1 MRKIA
6 AHYCLLPDGSLAK
19 MPVISVDENSV
30 IREIV
35 VFGDGFLE
43 KQGVE
48 LFGGL
53 LIPGFIE
60 DLRDVDFGND
70 ASFLSKGI
78 NRLYAKGSLKYLCN
92 SDRKVFP
99 VNFRGDIFYESPI
112 KAMGNLKEFSNE
124 SAWEEIKRSNVEEGR
139 GLFELI
145 HSYFKNMRSA
155 MPGELK
161 WGVIEQG
168 ANPGLVLLKGLDY
181 NNMQIRETST
191 VKIIIS

>member
-6 AHYCLLPDGSLAK
+6 AHYYLLPDGSLAK
-19 MPVISVDENSV
+19 MPVISVDENSI

-35 VFGDGFLE
+35 VFGDGFVE

-48 LFGGL
+48 LFGGV

-60 DLRDVDFGND
+60 DLRDIDFGND
-70 ASFLSKGI
+70 VSSVSKGI
-78 NRLYAKGSLKYLCN
+78 SRLYAKGSLKYLCN
-92 SDRKVFP
+92 SDRNVFP
-99 VNFRGDIFYESPI
+99 ANFRGDVFYESPI
-112 KAMGNLKEFSNE
+112 KVMGNLKEFSNE
-124 SAWEEIKRSNVEEGR
+124 STWEEIKRSSVEEGR

-145 HSYFKNMRSA
+145 HNYFENIRSV
-155 MPGELK
+155 MPEGLK
-161 WGVIEQG
+161 WGAIEQG
-168 ANPGLVLLKGLDY
+168 ANPGFVLLKGLDY